1 MEDRNLSLSE
11 VAGSMGVSE
20 RTVRRWI
27 KSGKLRAYK
36 PGRDYRIPE
45 SALRT
50 LVEESE
56 ISPKAVAP
64 LSQGTLFN
72 GPMSAE
78 LPGLQTVRERRGMG
92 ANELAARAGLAVSE
106 IATLENGGQLPSP
119 IRVKPLADIL
129 GCMPGELMLP
139 HHQYE
144 ALLAEAD
151 NAEVVE
157 EDLSKLDPE
166 TALAIRRAHERL
178 HERLVEAYRK
188 NDEQRARERPEAG

>member
-64 LSQGTLFN
+64 LSQATLFN
-72 GPMSAE
+72 GPTASE

-92 ANELAARAGLAVSE
+92 VNELSARTG
-106 IATLENGGQLPSP
+106 
-119 IRVKPLADIL
+119 
-129 GCMPGELMLP
+129 
-139 HHQYE
+139 
-144 ALLAEAD
+144 
-151 NAEVVE
+151 
-157 EDLSKLDPE
+157 LSKTDIA
-166 TALAIRRAHERL
+166 AL
-178 HERLVEAYRK
+178 EA
-188 NDEQRARERPEAG
+188 

>member
-64 LSQGTLFN
+64 LSQATLFN
-72 GPMSAE
+72 GPTASE

-92 ANELAARAGLAVSE
+92 VNELSARTGLSKTDIAALEAGDK
-106 IATLENGGQLPSP
+106 LPDP
-119 IRVKPLADIL
+119 IRVQPLADVL
-129 GCMPGELMLP
+129 GCSSAELLFP
-139 HHQYE
+139 HDQYE
-144 ALLAEAD
+144 AFLSEAEHP
-151 NAEVVE
+151 EVIE
-157 EDLSKLDPE
+157 EDLSKVDPE
-166 TALAIRRAHERL
+166 TTLAIRRV
-178 HERLVEAYRK
+178 HERLVDAYRK
-188 NDEQRARERPEAG
+188 NDEQRAREHPEAG